1 MSTDPKCQI
10 VVDTQRCTEAGVQ
23 VEFWM
28 GNSTHHAIFEQN
40 GSTDMTMY
48 DCAPLAT
55 PYSVNAIQL
64 TAAPTYAPITYQWA
78 CNLALTQTFTG
89 DGDVMPWHQGCQGE
103 GGLPYD
109 DVYIYYKGGRN
120 YNSADIQTQYW
131 GIMAWLENQGWIDPG
146 TGLYTS
152 QAGNVYHTIIGG
164 GGERWLDWATSA
176 YTGALNNSGTE
187 LNWTGG
193 PNQSNGDVDL
203 NGWDEYGS
211 AYAQGALGDTIDW
224 SHNTSSVYDFY
235 CSTTSGLSTSGT
247 TSGNTITSLGLPPTP
262 ASTDDVLIII
272 LNDDSDCCYH
282 GAKAVMDSTINGTLY
297 EDCIHFDG
305 QCGGGG
311 DTVIDGQVQ
320 AWKQDYTRHITTLS
334 AHTGGG
340 GSHNGVNWPTMPA
353 GDMSSPKDNSYIL
366 HVAASIS
373 SGNQITPD
381 GTFTAGCPK
390 YHPTISNGMWDP
402 TGLPTFN
409 MPPGALANGTP
420 CIRALELSNPYVIHS
435 AGMLDQQGWT
445 FPKLFGGSE
454 FYIYSSPGTITQ
466 PGLPGG
472 TYDIPAF
479 EVQLQETLE
488 NDFNINT
495 VSNCEPPIDCITV
508 LAKNPIDGT
517 LAVGYPITLM
527 GPSPSTQYTNGS
539 GYAFFPALDPGTY
552 DLMCTNIGAL
562 NGDCY
567 EYLYT
572 LDVYSCTFTPDKICV
587 CGCDD
592 PAANN
597 YDPSADYYD
606 PQECPCTYDTYGCTD
621 PTACNYDPLATMD
634 DGSCCYPGCMD
645 PNAPNY
651 NSAAC
656 CDDGSCE
663 ELPPCDIAYGEN
675 DPGEHLTDDDVK
687 RIETEARFA
696 DDVYKHF
703 QARRFGMISPCEN
716 TLDGIASEKY
726 LCYWQDKKEKEY
738 TGYKIEREV
747 FKPLEPGTPPE
758 AGTFPGWVDP
768 LCGLI
773 PRGDLTIYFYYD
785 GTSMGQVQVQNVHT
799 AAELW
804 IQQLQGDGFTGNHY
818 HTIISGERW
827 IDWSIQ
833 AITGGWNN
841 SGNFTSNTLTCS
853 TNSLVTACNTP
864 ARFCG
869 AASVDMNVGATGQ
882 CQCHGDTVTPGA
894 RMGLTAQVQDWA
906 QNSDCEVFF
915 YDSHTKGVQCDTWQ
929 NTAPNVYVPEG
940 ASITWNG
947 PPPPC
952 STEQVLV
959 VIFAD
964 EAMTPH
970 ASVDNDPYY
979 YSYHQGT
986 AVSGNASDWNLASQ
1000 NGPADVFKAD
1010 YNFYIDTYNEFTSR
1024 SCNHQMNCYI
1034 YPTRPAQIWST
1045 HRPFP
1050 LSTLGPI
1057 SSGNR
1062 PTPDGTFLAGTA
1074 PVNTVGTLL
1083 AAEIPGSNIYWNEPN
1098 TVTQHAFGYGGLDHY
1113 GWGGN
1118 FTSPSV
1124 TPTLDPNVLV
1134 SDLNNFFTLGLYQC
1148 NDTECLIFDVVNQN
1162 GNSIEGYQIYIDGKD
1177 VGKTNEFG
1185 RYTHII
1191 SQASIN
1197 TEHTAQICDCFTTSG
1212 DCAQQ
1217 RLLITATELCLEPEC
1232 TVPDP
1237 QCTCNAP
1244 GNLQVIPTAA
1254 GTGVSLQ
1261 WTATN
1266 SSETTITYDIR
1277 YRKVNTTTP
1286 NTWIEITGVTGT
1298 HYNLTGLSPVT
1309 DYEFQVRS
1317 ICDILTSDWNAN
1329 QIFTTLDP
1337 CPTIECMLATCN
1349 SLTSYN
1355 LIYQYSSIGALLTI
1369 AGGTEG
1375 TWGIV
1380 WGTNANISLSNI
1392 VAGGS
1397 TTTTMGPGIPS
1408 SYPGEGIVNTLITEI
1423 ATGLAENTQYYWR
1436 AYMAHTNIAGCGT
1449 SPVYSDICE
1458 FVSIADVCDI
1468 PDNNFEQALMD
1479 LGHKP
1484 QGAYTGTIPMADV
1497 NTITTLD
1504 VSSYNIDS
1512 LTGIECFTLLEH
1524 LECQVNNLT
1533 SLNISQNLFLTFLN
1547 CDSNQLTALNTT
1559 ANTALLTLHCDNN
1572 AITSVNL
1579 TTNTALHTLYVW
1591 ENQLTILDLTV
1602 NTALTFVAC
1611 DFNNIT
1617 TLDLTTLTAL
1627 TTLRCHDNPPL
1638 SFLDVTNGNNLN
1650 MPAAQF
1656 QTANTPNLT
1665 CISVDDDSWSTINWT
1680 VGAGCIDAGDTFGS
1694 PCVPATYCNIPDANF
1709 FAALQAAHP
1718 GFTYVGTTVLD
1729 TDVAALTVLNL
1740 QSNGIA
1746 DMTGIECF
1754 TGLQILNIQDNQI
1767 TSLNLQSNTA
1777 LANLACD
1784 INQISSIDVT
1794 QNVNLVSLTA
1804 ANNLLTTIDVS
1815 NNTALT
1821 NLWVQNNQLTTID
1834 VTLLPLMQN
1843 LQVNQN
1849 QLTSLDVSNNPVLES
1864 LWSGLNLY
1872 TTIDVSNNV
1881 SLKNLGV
1888 ASTLITSIDLSLNII
1903 LETLQIFS
1911 NDITCIDLS
1920 NNPALDT
1927 LQAHDNPVLE
1937 TLNVANG
1944 GNTNIITAQWMTDN
1958 TPLLTCITVDD
1969 IAYSNANW
1977 TSIDAANTFN
1987 TFCSPIDCTV
1997 PLCHVPDGPFRN
2009 YLSTV
2014 YSVVFDANNE
2024 TPTSGLSTITSI
2036 NNPWSGGGKIQDLT
2050 GIECMPALTFLDVMY
2065 HDLSGALDL
2074 SSNPLLEY
2082 VWVGNQGGLTSLDIT
2097 NCPSLTSLKA
2107 WHNQLTSLDVSNNT
2121 LLEWLMVGTNNLTA
2135 MDVTGLTVLGTINIE
2150 HNNISTLDLSTN
2162 VTLNNLSIH
2171 DTLIDK
2177 IDSTNCPLFRKIECQ
2192 NNPNLTCVN
2201 IKNGNNTSILLSL
2214 SSINCTN
2221 NPLLTAITV
2230 DDVSYSTT
2238 NWAFAIDPG
2247 TIFTTTD
2254 TCLYTYIPDANFQTY
2269 LTGLGKTFVGDYVL
2283 TSTINTVTFL
2293 NLNGLVIADM
2303 TGIEDFT
2310 ALETLYASHNTWTTI
2325 NLSQNTALDYLSVQG
2340 SPYTTLDLSA
2350 NVNLTFLDI
2359 SFNTSGM
2366 TNVDISTLVLLEDLN
2381 AYENPTMTSIDTSQN
2396 IALKSMKV
2404 SNNDVLSSVN
2414 LSTNTALELFWCYND
2429 PLMTS
2434 LDFTNNSALI
2444 EIDANNCALTS
2455 LDIKNGNNTNMPAG
2469 DFDVTSNASLT
2480 TTNCDNITTAA
2491 ATYTV
2496 AAGCI
2501 DATMTTWTA
2510 I

>member
-1 MSTDPKCQI
+1 MSQHIPTNGSTGASSCTMSTDPKCQI
-10 VVDTQRCTEAGVQ
+10 VVDAQRCTETGVQ

-78 CNLALTQTFTG
+78 CNLALTETFTG

-103 GGLPYD
+103 AGLPYD
-109 DVYIYYKGGRN
+109 KIYIYYKGGRE
-120 YNSADIQTQYW
+120 YNSSDIQTQYW
-131 GIMAWLENQGWIDPG
+131 GIMTWLENQGWVDPT
-146 TGLYTS
+146 TGQYTP
-152 QAGNVYHTIIGG
+152 QAGDVYHTIIGG

-176 YTGALNNSGTE
+176 YTAVLNNSGTE
-187 LNWTGG
+187 HNWPGG
-193 PNQSNGDVDL
+193 PNQANGDVDVT
-203 NGWDEYGS
+203 GWDEHGS
-211 AYAQGALGDTIDW
+211 SYAAGATGDTIDW
-224 SHNTSSVYDFY
+224 SHNTSAVYNFY
-235 CSTTSGLSTSGT
+235 ASTTSGLSTSGT
-247 TSGNTITSLGLPPTP
+247 TSGNTITSLGLPPI
-262 ASTDDVLIII
+262 AANTDDVLIII

-282 GAKAVMDSTINGTLY
+282 GAKAVTDSTINGTLY
-297 EDCIHFDG
+297 EDCIHFNG
-305 QCGGGG
+305 QCGGWG
-311 DTVIDGQVQ
+311 DQVDDGFVQ
-320 AWKQDYTRHITTLS
+320 AWKSDYTFHTSTLS

-340 GSHNGVNWPTMPA
+340 GTHNGVNWPTMPA

-373 SGNQITPD
+373 SGNQTVPD
-381 GTFTAGCPK
+381 GTFTAGCAK

-402 TGLPTFN
+402 AGLPTFN
-409 MPPGALANGTP
+409 MPPGALSNGTP
-420 CIRALELSNPYVIHS
+420 CIRALELSNPYVTGG

-472 TYDIPAF
+472 TYDIPPF
-479 EVQLQETLE
+479 ETQLQETLE
-488 NDFNINT
+488 HDFNINT
-495 VSNCEPPIDCITV
+495 ISNCDPPVDCITV

-562 NGDCY
+562 NGNCY

-572 LDVYSCTFTPDKICV
+572 LDVYSCTFTPDKVCV

-606 PQECPCTYDTYGCTD
+606 PNECPCTYDTYGCTD

-747 FKPLEPGTPPE
+747 FKPLEPGTPP
-758 AGTFPGWVDP
+758 APGTFPNWVDP

-785 GTSMGQVQVQNVHT
+785 GTSMGQVQAQNIHT

-827 IDWSIQ
+827 LDWPIQ

-841 SGNFTSNTLTCS
+841 SGNFTSDTLVCS
-853 TNSLVTACNTP
+853 TNSAVTACNTP

-869 AASVDMNVGATGQ
+869 AASVNMNVGATGE

-894 RMGLTAQVQDWA
+894 RMGMTAQVQDWA

-929 NTAPNVYVPEG
+929 NTAPNVYIPEG
-940 ASITWNG
+940 PSITWNG

-952 STEQVLV
+952 STEQVLIV
-959 VIFAD
+959 VFAD
-964 EAMTPH
+964 ESQTH
-970 ASVDNDPYY
+970 NNVVNNDPYY
-979 YSYHQGT
+979 YSYHQSGS
-986 AVSGNASDWNLASQ
+986 VSGNASDWGLASQ

-1024 SCNHQMNCYI
+1024 SCNHQMNCYM
-1034 YPTRPAQIWST
+1034 YPIRPGNGPWSS

-1134 SDLNNFFTLGLYQC
+1134 SDLNNFFVLGLYQC
-1148 NDTECLIFDVVNQN
+1148 NDTECLVFDVVNQN

-1244 GNLQVIPTAA
+1244 GNLQVAP
-1254 GTGVSLQ
+1254 GTGGTDVKLT

-1277 YRKVNTTTP
+1277 YRAVNTTTP

-1298 HYNLTGLSPVT
+1298 VYILTGLSPVT

-1329 QIFTTLDP
+1329 QIFTTLNP
-1337 CPTIECMLATCN
+1337 CPIIECMLATCN

-1355 LIYQYSSIGALLTI
+1355 LIYQYSSIGALTT
-1369 AGGTEG
+1369 ANTG

-1380 WGTNANISLSNI
+1380 WGTNADITLDNI

-1397 TTTTMGPGIPS
+1397 TSTIMVPATPS
-1408 SYPGEGIVNTLITEI
+1408 TYPGEAVVNTLITEI
-1423 ATGLAENTQYYWR
+1423 ATGLAGNTQYYWR
-1436 AYMAHTNIAGCGT
+1436 AYLLDHNIAGCG
-1449 SPVYSDICE
+1449 SNPIYSDICE

-1497 NTITTLD
+1497 NTITTLN
-1504 VSSYNIDS
+1504 VSSYNIAD
-1512 LTGIECFTLLEH
+1512 LTGIECFIALTH
-1524 LECQVNNLT
+1524 LECQTNVLT
-1533 SLNISQNLFLTFLN
+1533 SLNISSNTLLTFLN
-1547 CDSNQLTALNTT
+1547 CDNNQLTALNTT

-1579 TTNTALHTLYVW
+1579 TTNIALTDLYVW
-1591 ENQLTILDLTV
+1591 ENQLTSLDLTV
-1602 NTALTFVAC
+1602 NIDLTFVAC

-1638 SFLDVTNGNNLN
+1638 SFLDVTNGNNIN
-1650 MPAAQF
+1650 MPAAHF
-1656 QTANTPNLT
+1656 QTANTPLLT
-1665 CISVDDDSWSTINWT
+1665 CISCDDAVGYATPTWT

-1740 QSNGIA
+1740 QSTTSPNPNGIA

-1754 TGLQILNIQDNQI
+1754 TGLQILNISDNQI

-1777 LANLACD
+1777 LTQLSCGT
-1784 INQISSIDVT
+1784 NQISSIDVT
-1794 QNVNLVSLTA
+1794 QNVNLTSLTA
-1804 ANNLLTTIDVS
+1804 FNNLLTTIDVS

-1821 NLWVQNNQLTTID
+1821 DLWVQNNQLTTID

-1843 LQVNQN
+1843 LQVNSN
-1849 QLTSLDVSNNPVLES
+1849 QLTSLDVSSNPVLES

-1888 ASTLITSIDLSLNII
+1888 SNTLITSIDLSLNII

-1944 GNTNIITAQWMTDN
+1944 GNTNIITAQWMTNN

-1977 TSIDAANTFN
+1977 TTIDAANTFN

-1997 PLCHVPDGPFRN
+1997 PLCHVPDGPFRAR
-2009 YLSTV
+2009 LSAV
-2014 YSVVFDANNE
+2014 YGLVFDANNE
-2024 TPTSGLSTITSI
+2024 TPISGMTPIT
-2036 NNPWSGGGKIQDLT
+2036 NFHFPWTGGTGKIQDLT
-2050 GIECMPALTFLDVMY
+2050 GIECMPNLVTLQVQAHNITGHV
-2065 HDLSGALDL
+2065 DLSN
-2074 SSNPLLEY
+2074 NPLLEIVY
-2082 VWVGNQGGLTSLDIT
+2082 LYENYNITSLDIT
-2097 NCPSLTSLKA
+2097 QNTALKELKA
-2107 WHNQLTSLDVSNNT
+2107 WLNGLTTLDVSNNV
-2121 LLEWLMVGTNNLTA
+2121 LLEFLMVQNNSLTA
-2135 MDVTGLTVLGTINIE
+2135 LNTTGLTTLDMLM
-2150 HNNISTLDLSTN
+2150 ISDNPITSIDLSTN
-2162 VTLNNLSIH
+2162 VGVGILECH

-2177 IDSTNCPLFRKIECQ
+2177 IDMSMCPTGSELECQ

-2201 IKNGNNTSILLSL
+2201 FATGQNVCCTNLTLFD
-2214 SSINCTN
+2214 INFTN
-2221 NPLLTAITV
+2221 NPLLTSITV
-2230 DDVSYSTT
+2230 DDAAAVIYCTA
-2238 NWAFAIDPG
+2238 NWTFAIDPG
-2247 TIFTTTD
+2247 TVFTEVD
-2254 TCLYTYIPDANFQTY
+2254 TCLWTYIPDANFQTH
-2269 LTGLGKTFVGDYVL
+2269 LTGIGKTFVGDYVL
-2283 TSTINTVTFL
+2283 TSTIITVTGL
-2293 NLNGLVIADM
+2293 NLNSLGVTDLTGL
-2303 TGIEDFT
+2303 EDF
-2310 ALETLYASHNTWTTI
+2310 AGLIDLWISHNTGITSVDLSGNPLLESFHMQGCTGITTI
-2325 NLSQNTALDYLSVQG
+2325 DV
-2340 SPYTTLDLSA
+2340 
-2350 NVNLTFLDI
+2350 
-2359 SFNTSGM
+2359 
-2366 TNVDISTLVLLEDLN
+2366 
-2381 AYENPTMTSIDTSQN
+2381 
-2396 IALKSMKV
+2396 SM
-2404 SNNDVLSSVN
+2404 L
-2414 LSTNTALELFWCYND
+2414 
-2429 PLMTS
+2429 P
-2434 LDFTNNSALI
+2434 
-2444 EIDANNCALTS
+2444 S
-2455 LDIKNGNNTNMPAG
+2455 LDIFDSQWCTGIASVDLSNNPLMVKIWVKDMGATFTTFNMKNGNNTNVTPASTEFLCTG
-2469 DFDVTSNASLT
+2469 NPSLT
-2480 TTNCDNITTAA
+2480 SINCDDIVYAA
-2491 ATYTV
+2491 ANFTN
-2496 AAGCI
+2496 I